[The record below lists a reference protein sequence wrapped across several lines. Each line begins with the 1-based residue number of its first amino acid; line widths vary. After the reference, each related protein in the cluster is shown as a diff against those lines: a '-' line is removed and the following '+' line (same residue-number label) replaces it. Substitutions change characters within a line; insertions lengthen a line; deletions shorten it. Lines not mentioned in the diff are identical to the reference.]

1 MMEKNTHRNV
11 IPIIGERDI
20 IPFGKYK
27 GKALLDVY
35 SQDPSYV
42 HWMADNVSNY
52 KIELNYHWIEI
63 LKEDEVAPRN
73 GIYIIAC
80 RYDNHLGYEIY
91 KLKKGDCFGGLYKNE
106 NAHSDGYYPIDC
118 LAYYKIQEYS
128 PDNKQWS
135 HITTH
140 NLCVSVFAIQQGN
153 NIEYA
158 LSYDGW
164 GVERS
169 FEELKED
176 ILESFRIGVRDY
188 GYTGAILT
196 ERNITHDKILAGIN
210 IPAYTEEMHAKHW
223 QMLASNK

>member
-1 MMEKNTHRNV
+1 MEKNTHRNV
-11 IPIIGERDI
+11 IPVIGERDI

-91 KLKKGDCFGGLYKNE
+91 KLKKGDCFWGLYKNE

-140 NLCVSVFAIQQGN
+140 NLCVNVFAIQQGLHCHN
-153 NIEYA
+153 VCMVVCHSYYLFGRLYCFFMKFHRFFQGMKKGANPFRYVFPYSHDRCWFYLWIE
-158 LSYDGW
+158 
-164 GVERS
+164 
-169 FEELKED
+169 
-176 ILESFRIGVRDY
+176 
-188 GYTGAILT
+188 
-196 ERNITHDKILAGIN
+196 
-210 IPAYTEEMHAKHW
+210 
-223 QMLASNK
+223 